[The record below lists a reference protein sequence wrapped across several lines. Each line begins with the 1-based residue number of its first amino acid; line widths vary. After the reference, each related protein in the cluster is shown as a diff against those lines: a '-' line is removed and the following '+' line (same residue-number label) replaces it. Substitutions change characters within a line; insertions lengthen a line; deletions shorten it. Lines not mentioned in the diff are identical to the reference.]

1 MAEGKSREIRAV
13 FFDLDGTLMDS
24 EVLYVDA
31 VRIALL
37 RRGRLLAPEEALE
50 LVYGRGWHEI
60 YQEIQERWP
69 GAYPDREE
77 MENVVREIFQEL
89 EEQRDIAIPGSV
101 ELLHRLAQEF
111 PVAVVSGSPRADVR
125 RCLDQLG
132 VLGDL
137 QFFLGAEDYPA
148 GKPDPSC
155 YLKAAGILGVLPE
168 TCLVFEDST
177 AGVAAAKGA
186 GMLCVALQRPNAPRQ
201 DVALADLVLDDLGK
215 FDLAAFLQRLSDRGS
230 HASPTAMG

>member
-1 MAEGKSREIRAV
+1 MVEANTREIRAV

-37 RRGRLLAPEEALE
+37 RRGHLLSPEEALE

-60 YQEIQERWP
+60 YREIQQRWP
-69 GAYPDREE
+69 GAYPDREV
-77 MENVVREIFQEL
+77 MEDVVREIFQEL

-101 ELLHRLAQEF
+101 ELLHRLAEEY

-132 VLGDL
+132 VLEDL
-137 QFFLGAEDYPA
+137 QFYLGAEDYPA

-155 YLKAAGILGVLPE
+155 YLKAAAILNVLPE

-201 DVALADLVLDDLGK
+201 DVSLADLVLEDLGK
-215 FDLAAFLQRLSDRGS
+215 FEVSDFLRRLAGEGPY
-230 HASPTAMG
+230 ASRV